1 MAKEM
6 PVEVAFKR
14 LDTELK
20 GFLTLRS
27 FHANF
32 GKMFGFYLKGNE
44 VIALFKEIDKDEDS
58 IVYFSD
64 LSEFYK
70 TNFVKRLSDIQKEK
84 NQKNT

>member
-6 PVEVAFKR
+6 AVYTAFEC
-14 LDTELK
+14 LDTEGK

-32 GKMFGFYLKGNE
+32 GKMFGFYLKSNE

-58 IVYFSD
+58 IVYF
-64 LSEFYK
+64 
-70 TNFVKRLSDIQKEK
+70 
-84 NQKNT
+84 